1 MRAPSA
7 PAIELRQVSKRYPNG
22 TLANSEVS
30 LEVAQ
35 GEIHAL
41 VGENGAGKSTVMKM
55 LFGLEQPS
63 AGEIWLRG
71 APVRLRS
78 PRDAMAQRIGLV
90 PQHLELVA
98 SFSVVQNVVLGAEPV
113 RGLTVDRQRARAEV
127 AELSH
132 RFGLEVDPD
141 AEVSRLSAGEQQRVE
156 ILKALYRGA
165 ELLLLDEPSA
175 LLSPQES
182 QALFA
187 ALRKLV
193 EQGRTVMLITHK
205 LAEVRNVSDSYTVMR
220 GGRVTGRGRSAS
232 ISDQAFG
239 EMIVGRAVPSLE
251 VARRT
256 GGTGMARLA
265 VRDLV
270 VDGPHGRPHARPQLD
285 GLSLDIAAG
294 EIVGIA
300 GVEGNGQ
307 SVLADV
313 LSGLRQPA
321 AGTVTLDGQP
331 CPLGDAR
338 RMRDSGVSI
347 ISEDRLHDGV
357 AVGMTIAENLMAAD
371 YGQPP
376 CARRGG
382 WLDTAAARARAEGQI
397 ADYAVAA
404 RTADDALGALSGG
417 NMQKVVMARELST
430 APRLLVACQPTRGV
444 DIGAAQ
450 FLRQRLV
457 QLRDSGAAVLLLSSD
472 LDEILALSDRVAVLR
487 KGRIVGH
494 FPADAEVREIGL
506 YMTGA
511 RGEVGVPATL
521 GAPWEATA

>member
-1 MRAPSA
+1 MRAPCA
-7 PAIELRQVSKRYPNG
+7 PAIELRQISKRYPNG

-30 LEVAQ
+30 LAVTQ

-63 AGEIWLRG
+63 AGEIRLRG
-71 APVRLRS
+71 EPVRLRS

-113 RGLTVDRQRARAEV
+113 RGLTVDRRRARAEV
-127 AELSH
+127 AELSQ
-132 RFGLEVDPD
+132 RFGLAVDPD

-205 LAEVRNVSDSYTVMR
+205 LTEVRGVSDSYTVMR
-220 GGRVTGRGRSAS
+220 GGRVTGHGRSAS

-256 GGTGMARLA
+256 GGTGTPRLA

-270 VDGPHGRPHARPQLD
+270 VGGPHERPQLD

-313 LSGLRQPA
+313 LSGLRRPA
-321 AGTVTLDGQP
+321 AGTVTLDGKP

-338 RMRDSGVSI
+338 RMRESGVST

-357 AVGMTIAENLMAAD
+357 AVGMTISENLMAAD
-371 YGQPP
+371 YGRPP
-376 CARRGG
+376 CTRRSG
-382 WLDTAAARARAEGQI
+382 WLDPAAARARAEGQI
-397 ADYAVAA
+397 ADYGVAV
-404 RTADDALGALSGG
+404 RTPDDAIGALSGG

-472 LDEILALSDRVAVLR
+472 LDEILALSDRVAVLH

-494 FPADAEVREIGL
+494 FPADAQVREIGL

-511 RGEVGVPATL
+511 RGEGRVPAML
-521 GAPWEATA
+521 GAPWQETA